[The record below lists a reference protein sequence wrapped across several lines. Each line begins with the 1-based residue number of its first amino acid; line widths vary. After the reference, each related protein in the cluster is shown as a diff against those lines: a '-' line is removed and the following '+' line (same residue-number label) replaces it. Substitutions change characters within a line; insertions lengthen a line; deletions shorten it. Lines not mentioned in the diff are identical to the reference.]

1 MTYKIHAS
9 LTITNLNCIQLLH
22 HSEIKYQGEE
32 IPILCTMGAHGLQP
46 EVEFSN
52 FLALQIS
59 NPGLVMRSRRR
70 STATNLNNKQIFLS
84 PSSV

>member
-1 MTYKIHAS
+1 MN
-9 LTITNLNCIQLLH
+9 NLNCIKPLH
-22 HSEIKYQGEE
+22 HSEIKYEGEA

-59 NPGLVMRSRRR
+59 NAVSR
-70 STATNLNNKQIFLS
+70 TLD
-84 PSSV
+84 SSHRIRGTLGVFTILRVSS